1 MEAQFVEKGS
11 FMILIKV
18 SNMTNMF
25 LSKNKIS
32 PSHASISGVYV
43 ELVLNLAL
51 PVTWKK
57 PIT

>member
-1 MEAQFVEKGS
+1 
-11 FMILIKV
+11 MILIKV